1 MTAGTREKVWLAV
14 ALTLLSLVLF
24 NLMGLVIKLL
34 SPRYGAAELSAW
46 RNAFGLIPSAV
57 ALLTSRNWHAAG
69 RRWRI
74 RQWPLGCLRGMIVAL
89 AQFMFY
95 LSLGNLAFAT
105 ATTITY
111 SNAMFMTAFAVPIL
125 GERVGLIRWSAVLV
139 GFAGVMWIMKPGG
152 DGLSFLAVA
161 PIASAALYAL
171 AAVTAR
177 LMDGDVPSP
186 LVNLYSAGTAMVGAV
201 GLAFATGGFAG
212 VQSSADLGW
221 IAAMGGFGGT
231 AVLCMVVAYRMAEQS
246 TLAPFTYFGI
256 PFALLLGW
264 LFFGEAPL
272 DDLFPGALL
281 IVAGGLMVIWRERRV
296 RRTAAP

>member
-1 MTAGTREKVWLAV
+1 MGVDRREQVWLAI

-24 NLMGLVIKLL
+24 NLMGLAIKLL
-34 SPRYGAAELSAW
+34 SSRYGAAELSAW
-46 RNAFGLIPSAV
+46 RNAFGLIPSV
-57 ALLTSRNWHAAG
+57 IALTTSRSWHTAG
-69 RRWRI
+69 RRWLI
-74 RQWPLGCLRGMIVAL
+74 RQWPLGCLRGVIVTF

-125 GERVGLIRWSAVLV
+125 GERVGLMRWSAVLV

-152 DGLSFLAVA
+152 DGLTFQAVA

-177 LMDGDVPSP
+177 LMDEDVPSP
-186 LVNLYSAGTAMVGAV
+186 LVNLYSSGTAMVGAIC
-201 GLAFATGGFAG
+201 LALATGGVSG
-212 VQSSADLGW
+212 VQTAADLGW
-221 IAAMGGFGGT
+221 IAAMGTCGGT
-231 AVLCMVVAYRMAEQS
+231 AVLCMVIAYRMAEQS

-256 PFALLLGW
+256 PIALLLGW
-264 LFFGEAPL
+264 VFFGEAPL
-272 DDLFPGALL
+272 DDLFPGAILV
-281 IVAGGLMVIWRERRV
+281 VAGGLMVIWRERQV
-296 RRTAAP
+296 RRRG